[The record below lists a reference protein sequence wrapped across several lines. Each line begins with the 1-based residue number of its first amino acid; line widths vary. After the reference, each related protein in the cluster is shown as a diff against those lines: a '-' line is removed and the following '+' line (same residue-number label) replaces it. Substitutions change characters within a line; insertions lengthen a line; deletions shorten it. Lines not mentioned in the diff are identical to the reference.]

1 MKNAKILTEG
11 AMLLAVYSVLL
22 LLTLYIPIL
31 GFVLSFI
38 LPIPF
43 ILFTVKYRVKQS
55 LLFILIAFLLSGLL
69 GSVFGIIHTLM
80 FGISGILL
88 GELISRG
95 RSGIELFLGSCL
107 SYLFSIVILY
117 VIAVLVLQIDVFDMI
132 RESSRES
139 FAMAE
144 SIMRATGGEVNKE
157 AIAQLEES
165 IDMMQYMIPSMFVLI
180 AMFLAFVTVVA
191 MKPVLVRLQV
201 KMNPFPPFREIT
213 FPKSILW
220 YYLLILL
227 FSFVE
232 MEKGTFGY
240 TAFLNLFFVLQM
252 FMVVQG
258 LAFIYYF
265 CHQKGITKAVPVVLT
280 ILTPFLLYIIRILGI
295 IDLGFQ
301 LRNRIS
307 GKKK

>member
-1 MKNAKILTEG
+1 MKNAKTLTEG

-22 LLTLYIPIL
+22 LLTLYIPLL
-31 GFVLSFI
+31 GIVFSFL

-69 GSVFGIIHTLM
+69 GSVFGIIHTIV

-88 GELISRG
+88 GELINRG

-107 SYLFSIVILY
+107 SYLFSIVLLY
-117 VIAVLVLQIDVFDMI
+117 VTAISILQIDVIDLI

-144 SIMRATGGEVNKE
+144 SIMRATGGEVNTE
-157 AIAQLEES
+157 VIAQLEES
-165 IDMMQYMIPSMFVLI
+165 IEMIQYMIPSMFVLI

-191 MKPVLVRLQV
+191 MKPVLIRLKV
-201 KMNPFPPFREIT
+201 KMNPFPPFRDIN

-227 FSFVE
+227 LSFVE

-240 TAFLNLFFVLQM
+240 TAFLNLFFVLQL
-252 FMVVQG
+252 FMVIQG
-258 LAFIYYF
+258 LSFIYYF
-265 CHQKGITKAVPVVLT
+265 CHQKGITKAVPIVLT
-280 ILTPFLLYIIRILGI
+280 VLSPFLLYIIRILGI

-307 GKKK
+307 GKK

>member
-11 AMLLAVYSVLL
+11 GMLLAIYSVLL
-22 LLTLYIPIL
+22 LVALYVPLL
-31 GFVLSFI
+31 GIVLLFF
-38 LPIPF
+38 LPVPF
-43 ILFTVKYRVKQS
+43 ILFTVRYRVKPS
-55 LLFILIAFLLSGLL
+55 LLFILIAFLLSGLF
-69 GSVFGIIHTLM
+69 GSVIGILHTLM
-80 FGISGILL
+80 FGITGILL
-88 GELISRG
+88 GELINRG

-107 SYLFSIVILY
+107 SYLFSIVLLY
-117 VIAVLVLQIDVFDMI
+117 VTAIVVLQIDVIDMI

-144 SIMRATGGEVNKE
+144 SIMRATGGDVNTE
-157 AIAQLEES
+157 AIKQLEDS

-232 MEKGTFGY
+232 LDKGTFGY

-252 FMVVQG
+252 LMVIQG
-258 LAFIYYF
+258 LSFIYYF
-265 CHQKGITKAVPVVLT
+265 CHQKRIPKAVPIVLT

-301 LRNRIS
+301 LRQRIRE
-307 GKKK
+307 KK

>member
-1 MKNAKILTEG
+1 
-11 AMLLAVYSVLL
+11 MLLAVYSVLL
-22 LLTLYIPIL
+22 LLTLYIPLL
-31 GFVLSFI
+31 GTALSFL

-69 GSVFGIIHTLM
+69 GSVMGIIHTVT
-80 FGISGILL
+80 FGITGILL
-88 GELISRG
+88 GELINRG

-107 SYLFSIVILY
+107 SYLFSIVLLY
-117 VIAVLVLQIDVFDMI
+117 VTAIIVLQIDVYDMI

-157 AIAQLEES
+157 VIARLEDS
-165 IDMMQYMIPSMFVLI
+165 INMMQYMIPSMFVLFSMI
-180 AMFLAFVTVVA
+180 LAFVTVVA

-201 KMNPFPPFREIT
+201 KLNPFPPFREIN

-232 MEKGTFGY
+232 LEKGTFGY
-240 TAFLNLFFVLQM
+240 TAFLNLFFVLQL
-252 FMVVQG
+252 FMVIQG
-258 LAFIYYF
+258 LSLIYYF
-265 CHQKGITKAVPVVLT
+265 CHQKGITKAVPIILT

-307 GKKK
+307 GKK

>member
-1 MKNAKILTEG
+1 MKKAKIITEG
-11 AMLLAVYSVLL
+11 AMLLAIYSVLL
-22 LLTLYIPIL
+22 LLTLYVPLL
-31 GFVLSFI
+31 GIVLSFL

-55 LLFILIAFLLSGLL
+55 MLFILIAFLLSGLL
-69 GSVFGIIHTLM
+69 GSVFGIIHTIM

-88 GELISRG
+88 GELINRG

-107 SYLFSIVILY
+107 SYLFSIVLLY
-117 VIAVLVLQIDVFDMI
+117 VTAVLILQIDVYDLI

-144 SIMRATGGEVNKE
+144 SIMRATGGEVNTE

-165 IDMMQYMIPSMFVLI
+165 IEMMQYMIPSMFVLI
-180 AMFLAFVTVVA
+180 AMVLAFVTVVA

-201 KMNPFPPFREIT
+201 KMNPFPPFREIS

-232 MEKGTFGY
+232 LEKGTFGY
-240 TAFLNLFFVLQM
+240 TAFLNLFFVLQW
-252 FMVVQG
+252 FMVIQG
-258 LAFIYYF
+258 LSFIYYF
-265 CHQKGITKAVPVVLT
+265 CHQKGITKAVPIVLT

-301 LRNRIS
+301 LRNRIN
-307 GKKK
+307 GKK

>member
-1 MKNAKILTEG
+1 
-11 AMLLAVYSVLL
+11 MLLAVYSVLL
-22 LLTLYIPIL
+22 LLTLYIPLL
-31 GFVLSFI
+31 GTALSFL

-69 GSVFGIIHTLM
+69 GSVMGIIHTVT
-80 FGISGILL
+80 FGITGILL
-88 GELISRG
+88 GELINRG

-107 SYLFSIVILY
+107 SYLFSIVLLY
-117 VIAVLVLQIDVFDMI
+117 VTAIVVLQIDVFEMI

-157 AIAQLEES
+157 VIAQLEES
-165 IDMMQYMIPSMFVLI
+165 INMMQYMIPSMFVLLS
-180 AMFLAFVTVVA
+180 MLLAFVTVVA

-201 KMNPFPPFREIT
+201 KYNPFPPFREIN

-232 MEKGTFGY
+232 LEKGTFGY
-240 TAFLNLFFVLQM
+240 TAFLNLFFVLQL
-252 FMVVQG
+252 FMVIQG
-258 LAFIYYF
+258 LSLIYYF
-265 CHQKGITKAVPVVLT
+265 CHQKGITKAVPIILT

-307 GKKK
+307 GKK

>member
-1 MKNAKILTEG
+1 
-11 AMLLAVYSVLL
+11 MLLAIYSVLL
-22 LLTLYIPIL
+22 LVALYVPLL
-31 GFVLSFI
+31 GIVLLFF

-43 ILFTVKYRVKQS
+43 ILFTVRYRVKPS

-69 GSVFGIIHTLM
+69 GSVFGILHTVV
-80 FGISGILL
+80 FGITGILL
-88 GELISRG
+88 GELINRG

-107 SYLFSIVILY
+107 SYLFSIVLLY
-117 VIAVLVLQIDVFDMI
+117 VTAIVVMQIDVIEMI
-132 RESSRES
+132 RETSRES
-139 FAMAE
+139 FAIAE
-144 SIMRATGGEVNKE
+144 SIMRATGGEVNTA

-165 IDMMQYMIPSMFVLI
+165 IDTMQYMIPSMFVLI

-201 KMNPFPPFREIT
+201 KLNPFPPFREIT

-227 FSFVE
+227 LSFVGL
-232 MEKGTFGY
+232 EKGTFGY
-240 TAFLNLFFVLQM
+240 TAFLNLFFVLQLL
-252 FMVVQG
+252 MVIQG
-258 LAFIYYF
+258 LSLIYYF
-265 CHQKGITKAVPVVLT
+265 CHQKRVSKVVPIVLT

-307 GKKK
+307 EKK

>member
-1 MKNAKILTEG
+1 MKNAKIITEG
-11 AMLLAVYSVLL
+11 AMLLAIYSVLL
-22 LLTLYIPIL
+22 LLTLYLPLL
-31 GFVLSFI
+31 GVVLSFL

-43 ILFTVKYRVKQS
+43 ILFTVKYKVKQS

-69 GSVFGIIHTLM
+69 GSVFGVIHTIM
-80 FGISGILL
+80 FGITGILL
-88 GELISRG
+88 GELINRG
-95 RSGIELFLGSCL
+95 RSGIDLFLGSCL
-107 SYLFSIVILY
+107 SYLFSIVLLY
-117 VIAVLVLQIDVFDMI
+117 VTAILVLQIDVFDMI

-144 SIMRATGGEVNKE
+144 SIMRATGGEVNTE
-157 AIAQLEES
+157 VVTQLEDS
-165 IDMMQYMIPSMFVLI
+165 IEMMQYMIPSMFVLL
-180 AMFLAFVTVVA
+180 AMLFAFVTVVA

-201 KMNPFPPFREIT
+201 KMNPFPPFREIS

-252 FMVVQG
+252 FMVIQG
-258 LAFIYYF
+258 LSFIYYF
-265 CHQKGITKAVPVVLT
+265 CHQKGITKAVPIVLT
-280 ILTPFLLYIIRILGI
+280 ILSPFLLYIIRILGI

-307 GKKK
+307 GKK